1 LEGRLLHICLRWR
14 FFSKSHRKSM
24 GQETIASSTP
34 QQVERRRHPRC
45 RFSEP
50 ILIHRKDGSSCQ
62 ATTSDISLCGLSA
75 ASTSVLR
82 PGEEVRLSLAAG
94 EEITAMVRRK
104 IGTIYGLNSFPS
116 RPKLRRRLKLCA
128 ENWLPFG
135 GLQPK
140 TLIRETS
147 MATPAEESS
156 ILEVGT

>member
-1 LEGRLLHICLRWR
+1 
-14 FFSKSHRKSM
+14 M

-82 PGEEVRLSLAAG
+82 PGEEVRLSLGAG

-104 IGTIYGLNSFPS
+104 IGTIYGFEFISLPPKAQEEIETLCRELAPIRGLTTENFNSGDFHGPRQQKNRQS
-116 RPKLRRRLKLCA
+116 
-128 ENWLPFG
+128 
-135 GLQPK
+135 
-140 TLIRETS
+140 
-147 MATPAEESS
+147 
-156 ILEVGT
+156 